1 LALERCMA
9 MSRGA
14 IITDLFALAA
24 IVLGLLLAF
33 NQKGVRR
40 LWARWVKR
48 GRQDMPLTVRPEGD
62 NPVRYP
68 LRIGGVML
76 MAFGLAIF
84 AFTTAYELM
93 TSG

>member
-1 LALERCMA
+1 

-24 IVLGLLLAF
+24 IVLGLVLAF
-33 NQKGVRR
+33 RQRSVLRA
-40 LWARWVKR
+40 WTRWTQG

-93 TSG
+93 TGG